1 MAQVIQIRRGVAAE
15 WTAKNPVLAEGE
27 MGTELDT
34 HKWKIG
40 DGHTAWTVLPYSPQ
54 GIQGVPGPAG
64 PVGPQGPTGLQGP
77 KGDPSTVPGPPG
89 PQGSQGP
96 KGNTGADSTVPGPT
110 GPKGDKGDKGDTG
123 ADSTVPGPKGDKGD
137 TGAQGPQGDTGPK
150 GDTGDPGGPQ
160 GPAGPAGPAGAPGP
174 TGPAGVDGVDGTPGA
189 PGATGP
195 AGPPGPQGGVLTV
208 IQAASGSST
217 ASPNQCVIVNVS
229 SVNITLPSGVPDGS
243 IVETICQSQA
253 ANILAAAGNLW
264 VYQSGHYVSATTFTQ
279 YYGTSCRWIY
289 QASQG
294 VWWQASQTY
303 SSVNA
308 DGSSPIDVGGYAPNP
323 TILSKWKPIAVG
335 NPNYPAKSWD
345 FVIDTATGAPIVT
358 MPVTANVTG
367 PVAVVAANNLAVNVC
382 PNTGQTI
389 LRKNVS
395 YGTAGFTLGAGGA
408 IELWFVAST
417 SRWYPMSDT
426 GT

>member
-1 MAQVIQIRRGVAAE
+1 MAQIIQMRRGTAAE
-15 WTAKNPVLAEGE
+15 WTAANPLLAEGE
-27 MGTELDT
+27 QGVELDT
-34 HKWKIG
+34 HKWKVG
-40 DGHTAWTVLPYSPQ
+40 DGVLRWSALPYASGGPGPQ
-54 GIQGVPGPAG
+54 GPQGVKGDTGATGATGATGPAG
-64 PVGPQGPTGLQGP
+64 PTGPTGP
-77 KGDPSTVPGPPG
+77 KGTDSTVPGPTG
-89 PQGSQGP
+89 PAGSTGPTGSTGATGPQGP
-96 KGNTGADSTVPGPT
+96 KGNTGATGADSTVPGPVGPQGPVGAT
-110 GPKGDKGDKGDTG
+110 GSQGAKGDTG
-123 ADSTVPGPKGDKGD
+123 ADSTVPGPI
-137 TGAQGPQGDTGPK
+137 
-150 GDTGDPGGPQ
+150 
-160 GPAGPAGPAGAPGP
+160 GPA
-174 TGPAGVDGVDGTPGA
+174 
-189 PGATGP
+189 GATGP
-195 AGPPGPQGGVLTV
+195 AGPQGATGPQGPQGGVLTV

-217 ASPNQCVIVNVS
+217 ASPNQCIIVNAS

-303 SSVNA
+303 SSVLA
-308 DGSSPIDVGGYAPNP
+308 DGSSPVDLGGYAPNP
-323 TILSKWKPIAVG
+323 TILAKWKPIAVG
-335 NPNYPAKSWD
+335 NANYPAKSWD
-345 FVIDTATGAPIVT
+345 FVIDTAAGAPIVT